1 MKAVYRK
8 EMRQYFHSVIG
19 YVFLAIFV
27 FINAFYF
34 LLQNLLTRSGD
45 ITDYFRATI
54 TLEMFLMPMLTMRS
68 FSEEKK
74 QKTDLLLYTVP
85 VDCSQVVLAKFLAAE
100 TMFLLGLAVTVAF
113 PVILAMCGSVQIWIT
128 LGNYIGAVRNWA
140 LLQSD
145 YDCLYM
151 VADLH
156 SLTVRQVPADL
167 RRRTREL
174 AALLLAVGID
184 PKEHV
189 LFVQSHVPAHTELA
203 WVLACNTQF
212 GELSRMTQF
221 KDKSAKHPDNVNGGL
236 FTYPVLMAAD
246 ILIYNADLVPVGQ
259 DQTQH
264 LEIARDIAGRFNG
277 IYGDTFTLPEGY
289 VPAAGAKIMSLA
301 EPTKK
306 MSKSDTNINSFIL
319 MTDDKDAIVR
329 KFKRA
334 VTDSDGVVRFDR
346 ETKPGVS
353 NLMCIYS
360 TFTGKSNDEIA
371 AEFEGKGYGDFK
383 LAVAEV
389 TADALA
395 PVQAEY
401 ARILADKAYVDEVLK
416 NGAERASRLANRTVS
431 KVYRKVGLLQ
441 LDK

>member
-1 MKAVYRK
+1 MA
-8 EMRQYFHSVIG
+8 
-19 YVFLAIFV
+19 
-27 FINAFYF
+27 
-34 LLQNLLTRSGD
+34 
-45 ITDYFRATI
+45 
-54 TLEMFLMPMLTMRS
+54 
-68 FSEEKK
+68 EEKRK
-74 QKTDLLLYTVP
+74 R
-85 VDCSQVVLAKFLAAE
+85 
-100 TMFLLGLAVTVAF
+100 
-113 PVILAMCGSVQIWIT
+113 ILSGIQPTGTPT

-189 LFVQSHVPAHTELA
+189 LFVQSHVPAHTELS

-277 IYGDTFTLPEGY
+277 IYGDTFTLPE
-289 VPAAGAKIMSLA
+289 AGAKIMSLA

-306 MSKSDTNINSFIL
+306 MSKSDTNVNSFIL

-383 LAVAEV
+383 LA
-389 TADALA
+389 DAVIEALRPIREEA
-395 PVQAEY
+395 T
-401 ARILADKAYVDEVLK
+401 RILADKAYVDEVLK
-416 NGAERASRLANRTVS
+416 SGAERATRLANRTVS

>member
-1 MKAVYRK
+1 MSIGPSMPLRLEKPEGIDLAQAARYFGARGGADAATQALLEKCAVP
-8 EMRQYFHSVIG
+8 
-19 YVFLAIFV
+19 L
-27 FINAFYF
+27 
-34 LLQNLLTRSGD
+34 
-45 ITDYFRATI
+45 
-54 TLEMFLMPMLTMRS
+54 
-68 FSEEKK
+68 
-74 QKTDLLLYTVP
+74 
-85 VDCSQVVLAKFLAAE
+85 LAAA
-100 TMFLLGLAVTVAF
+100 TPRAVWLEADPDSLTAAG
-113 PVILAMCGSVQIWIT
+113 ILAGE
-128 LGNYIGAVRNWA
+128 
-140 LLQSD
+140 D
-145 YDCLYM
+145 
-151 VADLH
+151 VAKHLEGC
-156 SLTVRQVPADL
+156 T
-167 RRRTREL
+167 

-306 MSKSDTNINSFIL
+306 MSKSDTNVNSFIL